1 MENMPTNHESDA
13 NRASRIS
20 RFFGNRAV
28 RRVVEKGASEVVLL
42 PVLGGFY
49 PDDNDAILGYTQA
62 ELRKKGVTTHIE
74 QDKIESG
81 SEVMIPRYKL
91 IVDARSEN

>member
-1 MENMPTNHESDA
+1 MPSNHEADA
-13 NRASRIS
+13 NRIGRIS
-20 RFFGNRAV
+20 RFFGDRAV
-28 RRVVEKGASEVVLL
+28 RRVAEKGASEVTLL

-62 ELRKKGVTTHIE
+62 ELDRKGIRTHIE

-81 SEVMIPRYKL
+81 SEREIPRYKL
-91 IVDARSEN
+91 IVDARSED